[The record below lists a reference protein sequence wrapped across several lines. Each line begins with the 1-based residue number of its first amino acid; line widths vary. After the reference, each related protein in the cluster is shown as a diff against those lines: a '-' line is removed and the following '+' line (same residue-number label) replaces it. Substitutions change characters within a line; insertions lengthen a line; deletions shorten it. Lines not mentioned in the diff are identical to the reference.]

1 MRKRVK
7 VDKTR
12 LERFKFEPVKE
23 LKATLKEK
31 PELRTEIKSDFIGT
45 MRAQGIE
52 INDDFRRQL
61 NQEWKATIK
70 QDIKRVADET
80 PENEDWY
87 LKRVLDDKPIKLKV
101 HIDPETGE
109 KTKQLWRSR

>member
-23 LKATLKEK
+23 LKATLKKK
-31 PELRTEIKSDFIGT
+31 PELRTEIKSDFKGT
-45 MRAQGIE
+45 LQAQGIK
-52 INDDFRRQL
+52 IDDDFRRQL
-61 NQEWKATIK
+61 SQEWKATIK

-80 PENEDWY
+80 PESENWY
-87 LKRVLDDKPIKLKV
+87 LKRVLENKPIKLKV

-109 KTKQLWRSR
+109 KTKQLRRSR

>member
-23 LKATLKEK
+23 LKATLKKK
-31 PELRTEIKSDFIGT
+31 PELRTEIKSDFKGT
-45 MRAQGIE
+45 LQAQGIK
-52 INDDFRRQL
+52 INDDFRLQL
-61 NQEWKATIK
+61 SQEWKATIK

-80 PENEDWY
+80 PESENWY
-87 LKRVLDDKPIKLKV
+87 LKRVLENKPIKLKV

-109 KTKQLWRSR
+109 KTKQLRRSR

>member
-12 LERFKFEPVKE
+12 LERFKFEPVNE

-45 MRAQGIE
+45 LQAQGIK
-52 INDDFRRQL
+52 IDDDFRQQL
-61 NQEWKATIK
+61 SQEWRATIK

-80 PENEDWY
+80 PESQDWY

-109 KTKQLWRSR
+109 KTKQLRRSR